1 MSVRHENHKSLF
13 QENSSVLGIVTL
25 NHKIKNCRAQIVFI
39 NKWVEYFDS
48 DWRFDKLCSSCP
60 QSESKLIV
68 SHQLMVFNS
77 GY

>member
-1 MSVRHENHKSLF
+1 M
-13 QENSSVLGIVTL
+13 LGIVTT
-25 NHKIKNCRAQIVFI
+25 NHKIKNSRAQIVFI

-48 DWRFDKLCSSCP
+48 DRRFDNLCSSCP
-60 QSESKLIV
+60 QSQGKLIV